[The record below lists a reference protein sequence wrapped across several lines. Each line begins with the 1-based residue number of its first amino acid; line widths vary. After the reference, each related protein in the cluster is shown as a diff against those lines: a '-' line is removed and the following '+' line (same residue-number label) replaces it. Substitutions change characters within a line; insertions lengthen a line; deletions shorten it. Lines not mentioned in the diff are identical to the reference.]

1 MQTKAMKTNIRSVCQ
16 SFAGAIVAGALLVIA
31 GSAPAQNLFVADF
44 GSHIYEITP
53 GGVVSTFATDLSQ
66 ANSLAF
72 DKAGNLFASDSG
84 SYCIYKYAPDG
95 TRTTF
100 ASGITLPNAI
110 AFDSAGNL
118 FVTSDGVGIIYK
130 FTPAGVQST
139 FATGLNWPDGLA
151 FDSAGNPFV
160 ADSSND
166 AIYEY
171 TPSGVQSTFASGTG
185 GPAGLAFDSSGNLY
199 DADYESGNIYEFT
212 PSGART
218 TFASGLGEGGPNK
231 LAFDSAGNLFE
242 SNGGSGYV
250 YKFAP
255 DGTRTTFAS
264 GLGDPSGVAFQPPP
278 PSTCPSIVGTWTG
291 QVNVANAFRGY
302 STIPLTVQV
311 TDQSTNGCLVR
322 GYLTQGSVSNSIPNI
337 GIGFAQSLPMPFTGT
352 IPDASTV
359 LLNVGGV
366 GSGKASGILDLT
378 QTPPVLT
385 KFVYQPGNGETL
397 TGNLTLQPSSP

>member
-1 MQTKAMKTNIRSVCQ
+1 MRRSVCH
-16 SFAGAIVAGALLVIA
+16 SFAGGVVAVAVLVIGA
-31 GSAPAQNLFVADF
+31 STPAQNLFVTDF

-53 GGVVSTFATDLSQ
+53 GGVVSTFASDLSQ

-100 ASGITLPNAI
+100 ASVIAPNAI

-151 FDSAGNPFV
+151 FDSAGNLFV

-166 AIYEY
+166 AIYKY
-171 TPSGVQSTFASGTG
+171 TPSGVQSIFASGTG

-242 SNGGSGYV
+242 SNGSSGYV

-255 DGTRTTFAS
+255 DGTRSTFAS
-264 GLGDPSGVAFQPPP
+264 GLGDPSGVAFQPAP

-291 QVNVANAFRGY
+291 QVNVVDAFRGY
-302 STIPLTVQV
+302 STTPLSVQV

-322 GYLTQGSVSNSIPNI
+322 GYLTLGSVSNSIPNI
-337 GIGFAQSLPMPFTGT
+337 GIGLGQSFPMPFTGT

-359 LLNVGGV
+359 LFNVDGFGR
-366 GSGKASGILDLT
+366 ASGILDIT